1 MNQRIS
7 NGWSELEA
15 MIMQDLTG
23 VTDRDLAA
31 CGGNRDK
38 LVEKLQ
44 EIYDISSNE
53 AEGAVAYYEYQ
64 LALRDDNHRTR
75 TIV

>member
-1 MNQRIS
+1 
-7 NGWSELEA
+7 
-15 MIMQDLTG
+15 
-23 VTDRDLAA
+23 LAA

-64 LALRDDNHRTR
+64 LAL
-75 TIV
+75 

>member
-1 MNQRIS
+1 
-7 NGWSELEA
+7 
-15 MIMQDLTG
+15 

-31 CGGNRDK
+31 CGGNLDK

-64 LALRDDNHRTR
+64 LALWDDNHRTR